1 MMNYEG
7 LDPGMGEF
15 SPSLHGAMESG
26 LESSLD
32 PRLDPSLL
40 QGVELDPEGLAVSVP
55 ESVHLLEGM
64 FSELHSAVA
73 EVGIPVTA
81 AHFDL
86 QEELLWMGNHRVH
99 ATDDI
104 RSIQSLETGVL
115 FLSKSNLKCLTRGGL
130 IMFDYPMEEGAD
142 MHSLLLTDN
151 NTLLLGGLQNYV
163 SEIDLN
169 TVQETQKFTVEVPG
183 VAIMRQSNRFF
194 FCGHT
199 SGKVSL
205 RDLRTFKLEQE
216 FDAFSGSLSDFDVH
230 GNLLAACGFSSRGLN
245 GLACDRFLMVYDLR
259 MMRAVTP
266 LQVHVDPLFLRFIPT
281 YTSRQ
286 CQFCEPT
293 GLANLA
299 DIFHVNTV
307 GQLLM
312 SFDVSSSKQALAFG
326 DSGGCVHLWSDAPE
340 VTFNGYSRET
350 DFALPCLVDT
360 LPHLDWSH
368 DLLPLSL
375 IPMPLTST
383 EPLLRA
389 PPVDPEILRTM
400 KTVPYKT
407 KEVELEYD
415 SYSQVPES
423 PIGRDEEPHLYMV
436 PKKYRKVLYFLEPIR
451 CLVQNHL
458 CQKEFCL
465 ACELGF
471 LFHMLDLSRGDPC
484 QASNFLRAFR
494 TIPEASALGLILA
507 DSDEQTGKARLG
519 RLVQSW
525 NRFILTQLH
534 QETQEQEGPQAY
546 RGVSNSGLGSSGESV
561 IGRLFGCEVEN
572 SSLCRCGKET
582 SIKEYDFAE
591 ILKKSICLEQST
603 QAWCEN
609 CEKYQPTVQ
618 TRNIRCLPDVLV
630 INCEVNSV
638 KEAEFWKAQAE
649 YAFNKAMKKEEMERP
664 KPPREPIPTEWED
677 LCSAEGLTFDTRVED
692 LRHVWIPLSLKMSIS
707 KTQGLE
713 ICSWSENEEL
723 SAAEEAEGAAI
734 YDLVVTVSHVLDART
749 GGSLVAHI
757 KVGETYHQRKEGV
770 THQQWYLFNDFLIEP
785 IDKAEA
791 AQFDVSWK
799 VPAILYYAKRNYHT
813 KYDLRI
819 KNPIEASVLLA
830 EASLA
835 RKQRKSH
842 ATFIP
847 LMVSEMPQ
855 AGDLV
860 GLDAEFVTLNQEE
873 AELRSDGTKST
884 IKPSQMSVARITC
897 VRGQGP
903 NEGVPFIDD
912 YISTQEQVVDYLTQY
927 SGIKP
932 GDLDAKIS
940 SKHLT
945 TLKSTYLKLRFLID
959 TGVRF
964 VLKDQVIDT
973 VYLFHM
979 PRKRM
984 ISLRFLAWYFLDLKI
999 QSETHDSIEDART
1012 ALQLYRK
1019 YLELS
1024 RGGGNDE
1031 VRKVLKGLYEKGR
1044 KLDWKVP
1051 DCDGGE
1057 GQGQAAEPEDDI
1069 PSSRCG
1075 LRLFNL
1081 QFHHHVSPKRYFQL
1095 RIFVQRDMLGGVADA
1110 MVAGATAGNA
1120 AAQSRS
1126 EDEESAG
1133 GKDVKR
1139 TAAQAFSGVVPKRRS
1154 SSRSIKRKKFDD
1166 ELVESSL
1173 AKSSSRVS
1181 KSSIAPVPPMTTV
1194 VTPLPITKRV
1204 KKSRQ
1209 PLQITK
1215 DLGRWKPVDDLL
1227 LINAVLQTTDLT
1239 AVHLGVKFSCRF
1251 TLREIQERWYALL
1264 YDPVISK
1271 LAWQA
1276 MRQLHPE
1283 AIAAIQSKA
1292 LQPKLEVFQE
1302 LLSKHPAVFYPS
1314 RTPKSLLVH
1323 WQLLKQYYLLDDQ
1336 SVQPLPKGEQVL
1348 NFSDAEQLVD
1358 EAKLKE
1364 TRDEVLEHGMNSPD
1378 FDNQTLAALRGR
1390 MVRYLMRSREITLGR
1405 ATKDKQI
1412 DVDLSLEGPAWKISR
1427 KQGTLIP
1434 VAT

>member
-1 MMNYEG
+1 MNFDG
-7 LDPGMGEF
+7 LDPGLGEYA
-15 SPSLHGAMESG
+15 PG
-26 LESSLD
+26 LDSSMD
-32 PRLDPSLL
+32 PRLDPALL
-40 QGVELDPEGLAVSVP
+40 QGVELDPDALAVP
-55 ESVHLLEGM
+55 ESMHIVEGM
-64 FSELHSAVA
+64 YSELHSVAA

-81 AHFDL
+81 THFDL
-86 QEELLWMGNHRVH
+86 QEELLWMGNHRGHASSFFGPTMGRYSSFQVH
-99 ATDDI
+99 MTDDI
-104 RSIQSLETGVL
+104 RHIQSMDTGVL
-115 FLSKSNLKCLTRGGL
+115 FLTKNNLKCLTRGGL
-130 IMFDYPMEEGAD
+130 IMFDYPLMSYRTQAYAV
-142 MHSLLLTDN
+142 
-151 NTLLLGGLQNYV
+151 NT
-163 SEIDLN
+163 
-169 TVQETQKFTVEVPG
+169 VPG

-205 RDLRTFKLEQE
+205 RDLRTFKMEHE

-245 GLACDRFLMVYDLR
+245 GLSCDRFLMVYDLR
-259 MMRAVTP
+259 MMRAITP
-266 LQVHVDPLFLRFIPT
+266 MQVHVDPLFLHFIPT
-281 YTSRQ
+281 YTSRLAIISQTGQ

-312 SFDVSSSKQALAFG
+312 SFDVSSSKQALSFG
-326 DSGGCVHLWSDAPE
+326 DSGGCVHLWSSAPE
-340 VTFNGYSRET
+340 VSFNSYSRET
-350 DFALPCLVDT
+350 ELALPCLVDS
-360 LPHLDWSH
+360 LPQLDWNH
-368 DLLPLSL
+368 ELMPLSL
-375 IPMPLTST
+375 LPMPLTNT
-383 EPLLRA
+383 EPLLSDWPTSFITPSPRRA
-389 PPVDPEILRTM
+389 PLVDPEILRTM
-400 KTVPYKT
+400 KTVGFIGYAPNPRTRPRNQVPYKI
-407 KEVELEYD
+407 KDIELEYD
-415 SYSQVPES
+415 SYNQVPES

-436 PKKYRKVLYFLEPIR
+436 PKKYRKVTIKYSKLGLEDFDFKHYNRTLFAGLEPHIPNAYCNCMIQVLYFLEPVR

-519 RLVQSW
+519 RLIQSW
-525 NRFILTQLH
+525 NRFILAQLH
-534 QETQEQEGPQAY
+534 QETLEQEGPQAY
-546 RGVSNSGLGSSGESV
+546 RGASSRCGASV

-582 SIKEYDFAE
+582 VRSSLTLLFTMHYPEQRSPEEYDFAE

-603 QAWCEN
+603 QAWCDN

-630 INCEVNSV
+630 INCEVNST
-638 KEAEFWKAQAE
+638 KEAEFWKAQ
-649 YAFNKAMKKEEMERP
+649 
-664 KPPREPIPTEWED
+664 TE
-677 LCSAEGLTFDTRVED
+677 LCSVEGVTFDTQAED
-692 LRHVWIPLSLKMSIS
+692 MRHVWIPLSLKMCIS

-713 ICSWSENEEL
+713 VSSL
-723 SAAEEAEGAAI
+723 EEAEGASVF
-734 YDLVVTVSHVLDART
+734 DLVVTVSHIQDART
-749 GGSLVAHI
+749 GGNLVAHI

-785 IDKAEA
+785 IDKAES
-791 AQFDVSWK
+791 AQFDVNWK
-799 VPAILYYAKRNYHT
+799 VPAVLYYVKRNYNA

-819 KNPIEASVLLA
+819 KNPIDANVLLT

-855 AGDLV
+855 AADLV

-897 VRGQGP
+897 VRGQGT

-964 VLKDQVIDT
+964 VGHGLQKDFRVINLMVPKEQVIDT

-984 ISLRFLAWYFLDLKI
+984 ISLRFLAWYFLDLNI

-1019 YLELS
+1019 SVELS
-1024 RGGGNDE
+1024 HNGGQE
-1031 VRKVLKGLYEKGR
+1031 EFRKVLKALYEKGR

-1051 DCDGGE
+1051 DID
-1057 GQGQAAEPEDDI
+1057 
-1069 PSSRCG
+1069 
-1075 LRLFNL
+1075 
-1081 QFHHHVSPKRYFQL
+1081 
-1095 RIFVQRDMLGGVADA
+1095 
-1110 MVAGATAGNA
+1110 
-1120 AAQSRS
+1120 
-1126 EDEESAG
+1126 
-1133 GKDVKR
+1133 
-1139 TAAQAFSGVVPKRRS
+1139 
-1154 SSRSIKRKKFDD
+1154 
-1166 ELVESSL
+1166 SL
-1173 AKSSSRVS
+1173 
-1181 KSSIAPVPPMTTV
+1181 
-1194 VTPLPITKRV
+1194 LL
-1204 KKSRQ
+1204 KKS
-1209 PLQITK
+1209 I
-1215 DLGRWKPVDDLL
+1215 
-1227 LINAVLQTTDLT
+1227 
-1239 AVHLGVKFSCRF
+1239 
-1251 TLREIQERWYALL
+1251 
-1264 YDPVISK
+1264 
-1271 LAWQA
+1271 
-1276 MRQLHPE
+1276 
-1283 AIAAIQSKA
+1283 
-1292 LQPKLEVFQE
+1292 
-1302 LLSKHPAVFYPS
+1302 
-1314 RTPKSLLVH
+1314 
-1323 WQLLKQYYLLDDQ
+1323 
-1336 SVQPLPKGEQVL
+1336 
-1348 NFSDAEQLVD
+1348 
-1358 EAKLKE
+1358 
-1364 TRDEVLEHGMNSPD
+1364 
-1378 FDNQTLAALRGR
+1378 
-1390 MVRYLMRSREITLGR
+1390 
-1405 ATKDKQI
+1405 I
-1412 DVDLSLEGPAWKISR
+1412 DVYSVLF
-1427 KQGTLIP
+1427 
-1434 VAT
+1434 

>member
-1 MMNYEG
+1 MMNFDG
-7 LDPGMGEF
+7 LDAGMGEYP
-15 SPSLHGAMESG
+15 PSLHGTLEAGMEPSM
-26 LESSLD
+26 D
-32 PRLDPSLL
+32 PHLNPNLL
-40 QGVELDPEGLAVSVP
+40 QGVELDPEGLAVTVP
-55 ESVHLLEGM
+55 EPVHLMEGM
-64 FSELHSAVA
+64 FSELHSVVS

-81 AHFDL
+81 THFDL
-86 QEELLWMGNHRVH
+86 QEEMLWMGNHRGHVTSFFGPTMGRHSSFQAH
-99 ATDDI
+99 AADDI
-104 RSIQSLETGVL
+104 RHIQSLETGVL
-115 FLSKSNLKCLTRGGL
+115 FLSKSNLKCHTRGGL
-130 IMFDYPMEEGAD
+130 VMFDYPMEDGAD
-142 MHSLLLTDN
+142 MHSLLMTDN
-151 NTLLLGGLQNYV
+151 NTLLMGGLQNYAV
-163 SEIDLN
+163 EVDLN
-169 TVQETQKFTVEVPG
+169 TVQETQKIT
-183 VAIMRQSNRFF
+183 
-194 FCGHT
+194 
-199 SGKVSL
+199 L
-205 RDLRTFKLEQE
+205 RDLRTFKTEHE

-281 YTSRQ
+281 YTSRLAIISQTGQ

-293 GLANLA
+293 GLANVA

-340 VTFNGYSRET
+340 VSFNDYSRET
-350 DFALPCLVDT
+350 EFALPCLVDT
-360 LPHLDWSH
+360 LPQLDWNH
-368 DLLPLSL
+368 DLLPISL

-383 EPLLRA
+383 EPLLSDWPSALATPSPSHSVELIRFSFSA
-389 PPVDPEILRTM
+389 LM
-400 KTVPYKT
+400 VPYKI
-407 KEVELEYD
+407 KDVELDYD
-415 SYSQVPES
+415 NYNQVPES

-436 PKKYRKVLYFLEPIR
+436 PKKYRKVTIKYSKLGLEDFDFKHYNRTLFAGLEPHIPNAY
-451 CLVQNHL
+451 CN
-458 CQKEFCL
+458 C
-465 ACELGF
+465 
-471 LFHMLDLSRGDPC
+471 MI

-519 RLVQSW
+519 RLIQSW

-546 RGVSNSGLGSSGESV
+546 RGASSSSLGSSGESA
-561 IGRLFGCEVEN
+561 IGKLFGCEVEN

-582 SIKEYDFAE
+582 VRSSLTLLFTMHYSEQSSQEKTKEYDFAE

-630 INCEVNSV
+630 INCEVNSA
-638 KEAEFWKAQAE
+638 KEAEFWKVQAE
-649 YAFNKAMKKEEMERP
+649 YAFNKAKKKEAMEPP
-664 KPPREPIPTEWED
+664 KPKEPPPMPTEWCLDGEEAA
-677 LCSAEGLTFDTRVED
+677 SMEGFTFDTQAED
-692 LRHVWIPLSLKMSIS
+692 LRHVWIPLTLKMSIS
-707 KTQGLE
+707 KSQGLE
-713 ICSWSENEEL
+713 VSSWPEGEEL
-723 SAAEEAEGAAI
+723 SAAEEADGASL
-734 YDLVVTVSHVLDART
+734 YDLVVTVPHVLDART
-749 GGSLVAHI
+749 GGNLVAHI

-819 KNPIEASVLLA
+819 KNPIDASVLLT

-847 LMVSEMPQ
+847 LMVTEMPQ

-964 VLKDQVIDT
+964 VGHGLQKDFRVINLLVLKDQVIDT
-973 VYLFHM
+973 VYLFHL

-984 ISLRFLAWYFLDLKI
+984 ISLRFLAWYFLDLNI
-999 QSETHDSIEDART
+999 QGETHDSIEDART

-1019 YLELS
+1019 FLELS
-1024 RGGGNDE
+1024 RGGGTDE

-1044 KLDWKVP
+1044 QLDWKVP
-1051 DCDGGE
+1051 DSDTGD
-1057 GQGQAAEPEDDI
+1057 GQGA
-1069 PSSRCG
+1069 
-1075 LRLFNL
+1075 
-1081 QFHHHVSPKRYFQL
+1081 
-1095 RIFVQRDMLGGVADA
+1095 
-1110 MVAGATAGNA
+1110 
-1120 AAQSRS
+1120 
-1126 EDEESAG
+1126 
-1133 GKDVKR
+1133 
-1139 TAAQAFSGVVPKRRS
+1139 
-1154 SSRSIKRKKFDD
+1154 
-1166 ELVESSL
+1166 
-1173 AKSSSRVS
+1173 
-1181 KSSIAPVPPMTTV
+1181 
-1194 VTPLPITKRV
+1194 
-1204 KKSRQ
+1204 
-1209 PLQITK
+1209 
-1215 DLGRWKPVDDLL
+1215 
-1227 LINAVLQTTDLT
+1227 
-1239 AVHLGVKFSCRF
+1239 
-1251 TLREIQERWYALL
+1251 
-1264 YDPVISK
+1264 
-1271 LAWQA
+1271 
-1276 MRQLHPE
+1276 
-1283 AIAAIQSKA
+1283 
-1292 LQPKLEVFQE
+1292 
-1302 LLSKHPAVFYPS
+1302 AVFPS
-1314 RTPKSLLVH
+1314 VMGL
-1323 WQLLKQYYLLDDQ
+1323 
-1336 SVQPLPKGEQVL
+1336 
-1348 NFSDAEQLVD
+1348 
-1358 EAKLKE
+1358 
-1364 TRDEVLEHGMNSPD
+1364 
-1378 FDNQTLAALRGR
+1378 
-1390 MVRYLMRSREITLGR
+1390 
-1405 ATKDKQI
+1405 
-1412 DVDLSLEGPAWKISR
+1412 
-1427 KQGTLIP
+1427 
-1434 VAT
+1434 

>member
-1 MMNYEG
+1 MMNFDGMDPGLGEYAAGLHGGLEPG
-7 LDPGMGEF
+7 LDP
-15 SPSLHGAMESG
+15 A
-26 LESSLD
+26 LD
-32 PRLDPSLL
+32 PALL
-40 QGVELDPEGLAVSVP
+40 QAVELDPDAMAVPV
-55 ESVHLLEGM
+55 VEGM
-64 FSELHSAVA
+64 YSELHSVA
-73 EVGIPVTA
+73 SEVGVPVTA
-81 AHFDL
+81 THFDL
-86 QEELLWMGNHRVH
+86 QEELLWIGNHRGHASSFFGPTMGRYSSFQVH
-99 ATDDI
+99 LADDI
-104 RSIQSLETGVL
+104 RHIQSMDTSVL
-115 FLSKSNLKCLTRGGL
+115 FLTKSNLKCLTRGGL
-130 IMFDYPMEEGAD
+130 IMFDYPMEEGVD

-163 SEIDLN
+163 TEVDLN
-169 TVQETQKFTVEVPG
+169 TVQETQKFTVEIPG

-205 RDLRTFKLEQE
+205 RDLRTFKLEHE
-216 FDAFSGSLSDFDVH
+216 FDAYSGSLSDFDVH

-245 GLACDRFLMVYDLR
+245 GLSCDRFLMVYDLR

-281 YTSRQ
+281 YTSRLAIISQTGQ

-326 DSGGCVHLWSDAPE
+326 DSSGCVHLWSSAPD
-340 VTFNGYSRET
+340 VSFNDYSRET
-350 DFALPCLVDT
+350 ELALPCLVDS
-360 LPHLDWSH
+360 LPQLDWNH
-368 DLLPLSL
+368 ELVPISL
-375 IPMPLTST
+375 VPMPLTST
-383 EPLLRA
+383 EPLLSDWPSNLITPSPRHA
-389 PPVDPEILRTM
+389 PAVDPEILRTM
-400 KTVPYKT
+400 KTVGFIGYAPNPRTRPRNQVPYKI

-415 SYSQVPES
+415 SYNQVPES

-436 PKKYRKVLYFLEPIR
+436 PKKYRKVTIKYSKLGLEDFDFKHYNRTLFAGLEPHIPNAYCNCMIQVLYFLEPIR

-519 RLVQSW
+519 RLIQSW
-525 NRFILTQLH
+525 NCFILTQLH

-546 RGVSNSGLGSSGESV
+546 RGTSSTLGSSGESV

-582 SIKEYDFAE
+582 VRSSLTLLFTMHYPEHSSLEKFPEYNFAD

-630 INCEVNSV
+630 VNCEVNSV

-649 YAFNKAMKKEEMERP
+649 YSFNKALKKEAAEPP
-664 KPPREPIPTEWED
+664 KPKEPLPTEWDEVGN
-677 LCSAEGLTFDTRVED
+677 AEGLTFDTRAED
-692 LRHVWIPLSLKMSIS
+692 LRHVWIPQSLKMCIN
-707 KTQGLE
+707 KTHGLE
-713 ICSWSENEEL
+713 VCSWLETDEL
-723 SAAEEAEGAAI
+723 SPEEESEGAAV
-734 YDLVVTVSHVLDART
+734 YDLVVTVPHILDPRT
-749 GGSLVAHI
+749 GGNLVAHI

-785 IDKAEA
+785 IDKTEA
-791 AQFDVSWK
+791 AQFDLSWK
-799 VPAILYYAKRNYHT
+799 VPAIVYYARRNYHT

-819 KNPIEASVLLA
+819 KNPIEANVLLT

-964 VLKDQVIDT
+964 VGHGLQKDFRVINLLVLKDQVIDT

-984 ISLRFLAWYFLDLKI
+984 ISLRFLAWCFLDLNI

-1024 RGGGNDE
+1024 RGGLE
-1031 VRKVLKGLYEKGR
+1031 EFRKVLKGLYEKGR

-1051 DCDGGE
+1051 ESDSADS
-1057 GQGQAAEPEDDI
+1057 QG
-1069 PSSRCG
+1069 
-1075 LRLFNL
+1075 
-1081 QFHHHVSPKRYFQL
+1081 SPK
-1095 RIFVQRDMLGGVADA
+1095 G
-1110 MVAGATAGNA
+1110 
-1120 AAQSRS
+1120 
-1126 EDEESAG
+1126 
-1133 GKDVKR
+1133 
-1139 TAAQAFSGVVPKRRS
+1139 
-1154 SSRSIKRKKFDD
+1154 
-1166 ELVESSL
+1166 
-1173 AKSSSRVS
+1173 
-1181 KSSIAPVPPMTTV
+1181 
-1194 VTPLPITKRV
+1194 
-1204 KKSRQ
+1204 
-1209 PLQITK
+1209 
-1215 DLGRWKPVDDLL
+1215 
-1227 LINAVLQTTDLT
+1227 T
-1239 AVHLGVKFSCRF
+1239 AVFPSVLG
-1251 TLREIQERWYALL
+1251 L
-1264 YDPVISK
+1264 
-1271 LAWQA
+1271 
-1276 MRQLHPE
+1276 
-1283 AIAAIQSKA
+1283 
-1292 LQPKLEVFQE
+1292 
-1302 LLSKHPAVFYPS
+1302 
-1314 RTPKSLLVH
+1314 
-1323 WQLLKQYYLLDDQ
+1323 
-1336 SVQPLPKGEQVL
+1336 
-1348 NFSDAEQLVD
+1348 
-1358 EAKLKE
+1358 
-1364 TRDEVLEHGMNSPD
+1364 
-1378 FDNQTLAALRGR
+1378 
-1390 MVRYLMRSREITLGR
+1390 
-1405 ATKDKQI
+1405 
-1412 DVDLSLEGPAWKISR
+1412 
-1427 KQGTLIP
+1427 
-1434 VAT
+1434 

>member
-1 MMNYEG
+1 MMNFEG
-7 LDPGMGEF
+7 LDPGLGEYT
-15 SPSLHGAMESG
+15 PGLHGG
-26 LESSLD
+26 LEPGLDSSMD
-32 PRLDPSLL
+32 PRLDPALL
-40 QGVELDPEGLAVSVP
+40 QGVELDPDALAVPVS
-55 ESVHLLEGM
+55 ESMHIVEGM
-64 FSELHSAVA
+64 YSELHSVAA

-81 AHFDL
+81 THFDL
-86 QEELLWMGNHRVH
+86 QEELLWMGNHRGHASSFFGPTMGRYSSFQVH
-99 ATDDI
+99 MTDDI
-104 RSIQSLETGVL
+104 RHIQSMDTGVL
-115 FLSKSNLKCLTRGGL
+115 FLTKNNLKCLTRGGL
-130 IMFDYPMEEGAD
+130 IMFEYPMEEGAD
-142 MHSLLLTDN
+142 MHSLILTDN
-151 NTLLLGGLQNYV
+151 NTLLMGGLQNYV
-163 SEIDLN
+163 AELDLT
-169 TVQETQKFTVEVPG
+169 TVQETQKVPG

-205 RDLRTFKLEQE
+205 RDLRTFKMEHE

-245 GLACDRFLMVYDLR
+245 GLSCDRFLMVYDLR
-259 MMRAVTP
+259 MMRAITP

-281 YTSRQ
+281 YTSRLAIISQTGQ

-312 SFDVSSSKQALAFG
+312 SFDVSASKQALSFG
-326 DSGGCVHLWSDAPE
+326 DSGGCVHLWSSAPE
-340 VTFNGYSRET
+340 VSFNSYSRET
-350 DFALPCLVDT
+350 ELALPCLVDS
-360 LPHLDWSH
+360 LPQMDWNH
-368 DLLPLSL
+368 ELMPLSL
-375 IPMPLTST
+375 LPMPLTST
-383 EPLLRA
+383 EPLLSDWATSLITPSPRRA

-400 KTVPYKT
+400 KTVGFIGYAPNPRTRPRNQVPYKI
-407 KEVELEYD
+407 KDIELEYD
-415 SYSQVPES
+415 SYNQVPES
-423 PIGRDEEPHLYMV
+423 PIGRDEEPHLYMI
-436 PKKYRKVLYFLEPIR
+436 PKKYRKVTIKYSKLGLEDFDFKHYNRTLFAGLEPHIPNAYCNCMIQVLYFLEPVR

-519 RLVQSW
+519 RLIQSW
-525 NRFILTQLH
+525 NRFILAQLH
-534 QETQEQEGPQAY
+534 QETLEQEGPQAY
-546 RGVSNSGLGSSGESV
+546 RGASSSTLGSSGESV

-582 SIKEYDFAE
+582 VRSSLTLLFTMHYPEQSSQDKTIEEYDFAE

-603 QAWCEN
+603 QAWCDN

-630 INCEVNSV
+630 INCEVNSA
-638 KEAEFWKAQAE
+638 KEAEFWKAQTE
-649 YAFNKAMKKEEMERP
+649 YAYNKALKKEAAEPP
-664 KPPREPIPTEWED
+664 KPKEPLPTEWCLEEE
-677 LCSAEGLTFDTRVED
+677 LCSVEGLTFDTQAED
-692 LRHVWIPLSLKMSIS
+692 MRHVWIPLSLKMCIS

-713 ICSWSENEEL
+713 VSSLSEGEEL
-723 SAAEEAEGAAI
+723 TESEEAEGASV
-734 YDLVVTVSHVLDART
+734 YDLVVTVSHIQDART
-749 GGSLVAHI
+749 GGNLVAHI

-785 IDKAEA
+785 IDKAES
-791 AQFDVSWK
+791 AQFDVNWK
-799 VPAILYYAKRNYHT
+799 VPAVLYYVKRNYHA

-819 KNPIEASVLLA
+819 KNPIDASVLLT

-855 AGDLV
+855 TSDLV

-964 VLKDQVIDT
+964 VGHGLQKDFRVINLMVPKEQVIDT

-984 ISLRFLAWYFLDLKI
+984 ISLRFLAWYFLDLNI

-1024 RGGGNDE
+1024 HNGGQE
-1031 VRKVLKGLYEKGR
+1031 EFRKVLKALYEKGR

-1051 DCDGGE
+1051 DIDTAD
-1057 GQGQAAEPEDDI
+1057 GQG
-1069 PSSRCG
+1069 
-1075 LRLFNL
+1075 
-1081 QFHHHVSPKRYFQL
+1081 
-1095 RIFVQRDMLGGVADA
+1095 
-1110 MVAGATAGNA
+1110 
-1120 AAQSRS
+1120 
-1126 EDEESAG
+1126 
-1133 GKDVKR
+1133 
-1139 TAAQAFSGVVPKRRS
+1139 
-1154 SSRSIKRKKFDD
+1154 
-1166 ELVESSL
+1166 
-1173 AKSSSRVS
+1173 
-1181 KSSIAPVPPMTTV
+1181 
-1194 VTPLPITKRV
+1194 
-1204 KKSRQ
+1204 
-1209 PLQITK
+1209 
-1215 DLGRWKPVDDLL
+1215 
-1227 LINAVLQTTDLT
+1227 T
-1239 AVHLGVKFSCRF
+1239 AVF
-1251 TLREIQERWYALL
+1251 
-1264 YDPVISK
+1264 
-1271 LAWQA
+1271 
-1276 MRQLHPE
+1276 
-1283 AIAAIQSKA
+1283 
-1292 LQPKLEVFQE
+1292 
-1302 LLSKHPAVFYPS
+1302 PS
-1314 RTPKSLLVH
+1314 VMGL
-1323 WQLLKQYYLLDDQ
+1323 
-1336 SVQPLPKGEQVL
+1336 
-1348 NFSDAEQLVD
+1348 
-1358 EAKLKE
+1358 
-1364 TRDEVLEHGMNSPD
+1364 
-1378 FDNQTLAALRGR
+1378 
-1390 MVRYLMRSREITLGR
+1390 
-1405 ATKDKQI
+1405 
-1412 DVDLSLEGPAWKISR
+1412 
-1427 KQGTLIP
+1427 
-1434 VAT
+1434 